1 MDRQINTQNSFNVSL
16 YLTDIL
22 PFGYFC
28 SSDCMWYITHKIQR
42 NILLLDEFQGWG
54 SKGWALTL
62 WALGDS
68 LTPLLLFSQVYDRLQ
83 KYRAQRPAPLLD
95 STQGLAQDVS
105 SPLGH
110 LVFFVSR
117 PEWSDNPA
125 ELGRDSVAGPLV
137 CLVLSVW
144 SVLEGITIVNTP
156 ESHKYMCCTCSLTDT
171 HLFIVLFFFNEI
183 IWQLLSP
190 KLHFCV

>member
-1 MDRQINTQNSFNVSL
+1 MLVCIWL
-16 YLTDIL
+16 IYYLLVT
-22 PFGYFC
+22 FAHQTV
-28 SSDCMWYITHKIQR
+28 WYITHKIQR
-42 NILLLDEFQGWG
+42 NILLLDEFQGWK

-62 WALGDS
+62 WALDDS

-110 LVFFVSR
+110 LV
-117 PEWSDNPA
+117 
-125 ELGRDSVAGPLV
+125 GRDSVAGPVV

-156 ESHKYMCCTCSLTDT
+156 ESHKYLCCTCSLTDT
-171 HLFIVLFFFNEI
+171 HLFIVLFF
-183 IWQLLSP
+183 
-190 KLHFCV
+190 